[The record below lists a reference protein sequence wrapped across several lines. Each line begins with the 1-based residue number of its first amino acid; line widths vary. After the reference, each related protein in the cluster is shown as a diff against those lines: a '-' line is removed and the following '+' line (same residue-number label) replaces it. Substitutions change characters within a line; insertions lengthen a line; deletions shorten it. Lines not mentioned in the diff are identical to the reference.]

1 MHVSCTRRQS
11 GVCTV
16 TAGSYGTC
24 SAFDRTVL
32 LNYLSCNT
40 MRTFSDRLIGRA
52 SQCYI
57 NLRFLYGQDHAVCV
71 LGLVYGAVGA
81 VVLLVMALI
90 SAFLF
95 LVPKFRLGK
104 QECVY

>member
-1 MHVSCTRRQS
+1 
-11 GVCTV
+11 
-16 TAGSYGTC
+16 
-24 SAFDRTVL
+24 
-32 LNYLSCNT
+32 

-52 SQCYI
+52 FQCFI
-57 NLRFLYGQDHAVCV
+57 NLRFLYGQEHTVCV
-71 LGLVYGAVGA
+71 LGLTCGAVGA

-104 QECVY
+104 QECMY